1 MEAIGSGIWQ
11 ERGSSPSPHLIILG
25 GVHGDEKTGI
35 EVVRNLHALFSA
47 GTEHLYR
54 GTLTLI
60 LGNEEAIR
68 MNQRG
73 TSPEHNLNRLFT
85 EHHLSGPVLDFY
97 ESRRAHELAPLLETA
112 DISVDIHS
120 TSVPSRPFLPCAFT
134 PRHEQVYRWF
144 DADLVLTDP
153 EYILGGERATTDEY
167 VDSCGGAGICFET
180 GFAGDTSRMPVVLES
195 ILNILAD
202 QRMLPPLHPL
212 SPPEPIYRIYRMTRK
227 VLLTDEGF
235 RYAGK
240 FPQPFQN
247 VKKGE
252 VIGYHGKRPEIA
264 DEDGVI
270 AFPKA
275 PEQWHTGHDLF
286 FLAHRVR

>member
-47 GTEHLYR
+47 GTEHLSR

-73 TSPEHNLNRLFT
+73 TSPEHNLNRMFT
-85 EHHLSGPVLDFY
+85 KHHLSGPVLDFY

-120 TSVPSRPFLPCAFT
+120 TSVPSQPFLPCAFT
-134 PRHEQVYRWF
+134 PHHEQVYRWF
-144 DADLVLTDP
+144 DAGIVLTDP
-153 EYILGGERATTDEY
+153 DFILGGERSTTDEY

-180 GFAGDTSRMPVVLES
+180 GFAGDTSRMPVVLGS

-202 QRMLPPLHPL
+202 QGMRTPLRPL
-212 SPPEPIYRIYRMTRK
+212 SPPVPIYRVYRMTRK

-235 RYAGK
+235 HYAGV
-240 FPQPFQN
+240 FPHPFQE

-252 VIGYHGKRPEIA
+252 IIGYHGKRPEIA